1 MAVQEQH
8 YLNLQGLQT
17 YDDLIKINKLGN
29 FTTATDVAV
38 GGVTYHTF
46 WEVAPTASNQVWGV
60 AVHPTDGTLIKVF
73 NNQGTYSVIPYDG
86 KELTQAQYNALS
98 TQEKNNGTYYIT
110 DAGSSG
116 SGFPAVDFIFSTVAD
131 MNTAISGGTVPN
143 NATCYV
149 TGTSEIYK
157 VISGTAT
164 PFGGGSNPNVLLK
177 DGSIPADNFTIGTRA
192 TGSTVG
198 TRSSVQGQTCTASGI
213 NSHAEGK
220 STQATDH
227 CAHAEGLEGQATGEA
242 SHVEGGALIA
252 SGRFSHAEGNY
263 TSATA
268 ASAHAEGASTTAS
281 GQCSHAEGYGTTA
294 CSYYTHAEGYGATAG
309 NSTTPANGQYAHAEG
324 RNTVSSGLASHA
336 EGYETTSTG
345 QGSHSEGSYS
355 DATGNH
361 SHAEGNDT
369 TAAAYCSHAEGSA
382 TTVYGSG
389 SHVEGA
395 YSYIGEATTDKIS
408 ICHVEGDHSYI
419 KNASDKDVTGCHVEG
434 YYCNINIPDSNTD
447 TLCGIHVEGYT
458 TTASGEAAHAEGR
471 ATYAK
476 AKYSHAEGYDTK
488 AHSNYAHAEGWST
501 NAGNSTTPA
510 NGNAAHA
517 EGNNTT
523 ASGAGSHAEGLST
536 TASGSYAHTEGT
548 STTANGTNSH
558 AEGSNTIASIGA
570 QHVSGQYN
578 VSNSTSGNYFIIGNG
593 TNNGRSNCFRVY
605 TSAVYGNGAYNS
617 SGADYAE
624 YFEWLDSNINEED
637 RAGRFVTLDGDKIR
651 LANAEDDYI
660 LGIVSGNASVIGDS
674 HDDQWSQM
682 YERDIF
688 GRFIFED
695 AEIPAITQEIDGEEV
710 VIEPAH
716 IEHRLKLNPAYDNTQ
731 TYIPRSERPEWDAV
745 GMVGKLVALD
755 DGTCEVNGYCAPSD
769 DGIATKVTKS
779 KYRVMKRLDANHIQV
794 VIL

>member
-1 MAVQEQH
+1 MAQ
-8 YLNLQGLQT
+8 LQLKRGA
-17 YDDLIKINKLGN
+17 
-29 FTTATDVAV
+29 TTALSGESVEDGSLIIDTQKRQLLADV
-38 GGVTYHTF
+38 GNTR
-46 WEVAPTASNQVWGV
+46 
-60 AVHPTDGTLIKVF
+60 
-73 NNQGTYSVIPYDG
+73 IPLDG

-98 TQEKNNGTYYIT
+98 ETERNNGTYYIN
-110 DAGSSG
+110 DAGSMG
-116 SGFPAVDFIFSTVAD
+116 SGFVAVDFVYATVAA
-131 MNTAISGGTVPN
+131 MNTAISGGSVPN
-143 NATCYV
+143 YATCYV
-149 TGTSEIYK
+149 TGTGGIYK
-157 VISGTAT
+157 VISGVAT
-164 PFGGGSNPNVLLK
+164 QFGGGSNPNVLLK

-192 TGSTVG
+192 TESTVG
-198 TRSSVQGQTCTASGI
+198 TRSSVHGETCTASGT

-220 STQATDH
+220 STQATAH

-252 SGRFSHAEGNY
+252 SGRFAHAEGNS

-281 GQCSHAEGYGTTA
+281 GQCSHAEGYGTTT
-294 CSYYTHAEGYGATAG
+294 CSFYTHAEGYGTTAG
-309 NSTTPANGQYAHAEG
+309 NSTTPTNGQYAHAEG
-324 RNTVSSGLASHA
+324 
-336 EGYETTSTG
+336 YQTTSTAM
-345 QGSHSEGSYS
+345 GSHAEGSYS
-355 DATGNH
+355 DATGDH

-395 YSYIGEATTDKIS
+395 YSYIGTATTDKIS

-419 KNASDKDVTGCHVEG
+419 LNASNKDVKGCHVEG
-434 YYCNINIPDSNTD
+434 YSCYIDIPNTNTS
-447 TLCGIHVEGYT
+447 TLYGLHVEGYH
-458 TTASGEAAHAEGR
+458 TTASGDTAHAEGL
-471 ATYAK
+471 K
-476 AKYSHAEGYDTK
+476 
-488 AHSNYAHAEGWST
+488 
-501 NAGNSTTPA
+501 TTA
-510 NGNAAHA
+510 SGNAAHA
-517 EGNNTT
+517 EGFETT
-523 ASGAGSHAEGLST
+523 ASGYAAHAEGYGTTASGYYSHAEGF
-536 TASGSYAHTEGT
+536 A
-548 STTANGTNSH
+548 TN
-558 AEGSNTIASIGA
+558 AVAID
-570 QHVSGQYN
+570 QHVGGQYN

-593 TNNGRSNCFRVY
+593 SSLGRSNCFRVY

-624 YFEWLDSNINEED
+624 YFEWLDSNTNAED

-651 LANAEDDYI
+651 LATSEDDYI

-695 AEIPAITQEIDGEEV
+695 AEIPAETKEIDGEEV
-710 VIEPAH
+710 IIRPAH
-716 IEHRLKLNPAYDNTQ
+716 TEHRLKLNSAYDNTQ

-755 DGTCEVNGYCAPSD
+755 DGTCEVNGYCAPSNG
-769 DGIATKVTKS
+769 GIATKAAKS
-779 KYRVMKRLDANHIQV
+779 KYRVMKRIDANHIQI